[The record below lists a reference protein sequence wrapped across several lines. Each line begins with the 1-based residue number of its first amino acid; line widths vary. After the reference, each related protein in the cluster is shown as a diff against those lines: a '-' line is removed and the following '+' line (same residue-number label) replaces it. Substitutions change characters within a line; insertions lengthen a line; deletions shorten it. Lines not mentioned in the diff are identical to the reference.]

1 MWVDLPCS
9 KRQKKYSST
18 MRENFAIQL
27 NDVSKVYKLHGS
39 HRDQLV
45 DVLHLQRLGFRIRNP
60 VREHV
65 ALSHITL
72 NVPRG
77 HRIGIVGRNGAG
89 KTTLLKLLCGNFSP
103 TSGSVEI
110 SGAVQALMNVG
121 LGFHPEYTGKEN
133 VAASL
138 QYNGLAKDEYA
149 AAMRDIADFCEL
161 GEYFEQPFK
170 TYSLGMQARL
180 MFAAATAIRPDV
192 LIVDEVLGAGDAYF
206 VAKSKA
212 RVEKLVSAGCT
223 MLLVSHS
230 MQQVLELCDE
240 VVWLDNGRIQM
251 QGDAFLVVKAYEE
264 YLHGPIQKIV
274 TPYRDLAQ
282 TGVVAED
289 DVLQIISMPAAEKR
303 WESKDFAPLN
313 LQEPRF
319 LPHEVA
325 PVFPV
330 VHADGFDFEAP
341 GGVSRW
347 DSEPGVK
354 IFDFSIVTETG
365 KGNSIVAM
373 RPAKFAFGLVAEQEA
388 HFNCSY
394 GVAIHDHLGVCVTS
408 IFSPADSFDVKA
420 GEIRRIE
427 MVLNPCQLGPG
438 SYTIGIS
445 VTEHSTAQALNQA
458 KRYDLLSRSFSF
470 QVVLPDSL
478 AALSSRFFHT
488 AEWAFNSQGLSNG

>member
-1 MWVDLPCS
+1 MHEKL
-9 KRQKKYSST
+9 
-18 MRENFAIQL
+18 AIHL
-27 NDVSKVYKLHGS
+27 DDVSKVYKLHGS

-45 DVLHLQRLGFRIRNP
+45 DVLRLQRLGFRIRNP

-72 NVPRG
+72 SVPRG
-77 HRIGIVGRNGAG
+77 HRMGIVGRNGAG
-89 KTTLLKLLCGNFSP
+89 KTTLLKLLCGNFTP
-103 TSGSVEI
+103 TSGLIEV

-138 QYNGLAKDEYA
+138 QYNGLRKDEYA
-149 AAMRDIADFCEL
+149 AAMEGIAEFCEL
-161 GEYFEQPFK
+161 GEYFDQPFK

-240 VVWLDNGRIQM
+240 AIWLDNGRIRM
-251 QGDAFLVVKAYEE
+251 QGEAFLVIKAYEE
-264 YLHGPIQKIV
+264 YLHGPIQKIF
-274 TPYRDLAQ
+274 TPNLSLSADK
-282 TGVVAED
+282 TGVPEGGRN
-289 DVLQIISMPAAEKR
+289 ISAPTGKKR
-303 WESKDFAPLN
+303 WDSESLSQLH

-319 LPHEVA
+319 LPHEAV
-325 PVFPV
+325 PSLLKVDP
-330 VHADGFDFEAP
+330 DGFDFEAP

-347 DSEPGVK
+347 ASESGVK
-354 IFDFSIVTETG
+354 IFSFSIVTESG
-365 KGNSIVAM
+365 KANSLVSM
-373 RPAKFAFGLVAEQEA
+373 RPAKFVFGIVAERDGQ
-388 HFNCSY
+388 FNCSY
-394 GVAIHDHLGVCVTS
+394 GVAIHDHLGVCISS
-408 IFSPADSFDVKA
+408 IFSPADNFSLKT
-420 GEIRRIE
+420 GEIRQVE
-427 MVLNPCQLGPG
+427 MVLNPCQIGPG
-438 SYTIGIS
+438 SYTVGIS
-445 VTEHSTAQALNQA
+445 ITDHSSVQTLNHA

-470 QVVLPDSL
+470 QVALPDSL
-478 AALSSRFFHT
+478 AALNSKFFHT
-488 AEWAFNSQGLSNG
+488 AEWAFN